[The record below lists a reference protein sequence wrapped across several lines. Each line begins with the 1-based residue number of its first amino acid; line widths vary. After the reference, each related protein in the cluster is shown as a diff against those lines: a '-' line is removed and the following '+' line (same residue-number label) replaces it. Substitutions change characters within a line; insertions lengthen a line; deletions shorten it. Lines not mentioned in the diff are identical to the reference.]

1 MATGVIPAIRET
13 VDSLSPAGMSG
24 LGRLSV
30 RSGGTGPGE
39 GRWPGGQRPAADRSA
54 FVRSVRSQ
62 EKSGSSRPKCPNAA
76 VCA

>member
-1 MATGVIPAIRET
+1 MAIGVIPAIRET
-13 VDSLSPAGMSG
+13 VASLSPAGMSG

-30 RSGGTGPGE
+30 RGTGPGE
-39 GRWPGGQRPAADRSA
+39 GRWPAGQRPAADRSA

>member
-1 MATGVIPAIRET
+1 MITGMIPAIRET
-13 VDSLSPAGMSG
+13 VASLLPAGVSG
-24 LGRLSV
+24 LGCLSV
-30 RSGGTGPGE
+30 PSGVTGPGA
-39 GRWPGGQRPAADRSA
+39 GRWPAGQRRAADRSA

>member
-1 MATGVIPAIRET
+1 MVTGVIPAIGET
-13 VDSLSPAGMSG
+13 VASLLPAGLSG
-24 LGRLSV
+24 PGCLPV
-30 RSGGTGPGE
+30 PSGVTGPGA
-39 GRWPGGQRPAADRSA
+39 GRWPAGQRPAADRSA

>member
-13 VDSLSPAGMSG
+13 VASLLPAGMSG

-30 RSGGTGPGE
+30 PSGGTGPGE
-39 GRWPGGQRPAADRSA
+39 GRWPAGQRPAADRSA

>member
-1 MATGVIPAIRET
+1 MATGVIPAIREI
-13 VDSLSPAGMSG
+13 VARLLPAGLSG
-24 LGRLSV
+24 LGCLSV
-30 RSGGTGPGE
+30 PGGGTGPGA

>member
-1 MATGVIPAIRET
+1 MVTGLIPAITET
-13 VDSLSPAGMSG
+13 VAGRLPAGLSG
-24 LGRLSV
+24 PGRLSV
-30 RSGGTGPGE
+30 PSGGTGPGE
-39 GRWPGGQRPAADRSA
+39 GRWPARQRPAADRRA

>member
-1 MATGVIPAIRET
+1 MVTGVIPAIRET
-13 VDSLSPAGMSG
+13 VASLLPAGVSG
-24 LGRLSV
+24 LGCLSV
-30 RSGGTGPGE
+30 PSGVTGPGA
-39 GRWPGGQRPAADRSA
+39 GCRPAGQRPAADRSA

>member
-1 MATGVIPAIRET
+1 MVTGVIPAIRET
-13 VDSLSPAGMSG
+13 VASLLPAGMPG
-24 LGRLSV
+24 LGCLSV
-30 RSGGTGPGE
+30 PSGVTGPGA
-39 GRWPGGQRPAADRSA
+39 RIAAGQRPAADRSA